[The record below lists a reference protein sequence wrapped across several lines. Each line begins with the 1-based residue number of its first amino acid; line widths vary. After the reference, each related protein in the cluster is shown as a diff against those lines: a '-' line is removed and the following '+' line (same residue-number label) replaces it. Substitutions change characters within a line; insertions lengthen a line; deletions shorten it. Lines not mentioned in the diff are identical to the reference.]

1 MLDKVTLLRRKKEI
15 KILNYT
21 LNITIITLN

>member
-21 LNITIITLN
+21 LNIAIITLN